1 MDSSTAG
8 GGFRGWNLAYSIVLF
23 IAALSASSASGGGE
37 NELLSKHDWSV
48 LQAVEY
54 RHRDSPSDE
63 HLQLVEQWEK
73 HLAGVLSR
81 RGDQRI
87 WIMLDP
93 DHRPF
98 VKQLPKGD
106 YEINLTE
113 LEKIAAFSK
122 IHPEVGSALKQS
134 VRVGHDKK

>member
-1 MDSSTAG
+1 C
-8 GGFRGWNLAYSIVLF
+8 SIVLF

-54 RHRDSPSDE
+54 RHRESPSDE

-87 WIMLDP
+87 WILLDP
-93 DHRPF
+93 DHSPF
-98 VKQLPKGD
+98 YKQLLKGD
-106 YEINLTE
+106 YEITPVE
-113 LEKIAAFSK
+113 FKRIVSFSVT
-122 IHPEVGSALKQS
+122 HPEVQAALKQS
-134 VRVGHDKK
+134 LRFTPSAK